1 MYCILVKNS
10 FWLRRDYRYRN
21 DWDKLT
27 DNFSNKPAS
36 DVVEGKTWNVTNG
49 KRYYIK
55 FGNCIHRVGAESQND
70 PHPLSH
76 TFYNNRELFH
86 CNQQL
91 SNECRSRS
99 ALRAVIA
106 LHVLSVNSKKLELKL
121 SRCVAFATYP
131 ASDTKRRQGLS
142 TPYKKNFWLKMCS
155 TLSWVDLEHY
165 NPGRS

>member
-10 FWLRRDYRYRN
+10 FWLRLRRDYRYRN

-76 TFYNNRELFH
+76 TFCNNQELFH

-91 SNECRSRS
+91 SNECRSKS

-106 LHVLSVNSKKLELKL
+106 LHM
-121 SRCVAFATYP
+121 Y
-131 ASDTKRRQGLS
+131 
-142 TPYKKNFWLKMCS
+142 
-155 TLSWVDLEHY
+155 
-165 NPGRS
+165 

>member
-1 MYCILVKNS
+1 MQRDGKGKQLFTRKGERGGIFVLVKLQERLTLQRNPNILKDFPSYTRAVKTKCTASLLKNS
-10 FWLRRDYRYRN
+10 FWPRLRRDYRYRN

-76 TFYNNRELFH
+76 TFCNNQELFH

-99 ALRAVIA
+99 ALRAVTCIER
-106 LHVLSVNSKKLELKL
+106 KL
-121 SRCVAFATYP
+121 
-131 ASDTKRRQGLS
+131 
-142 TPYKKNFWLKMCS
+142 
-155 TLSWVDLEHY
+155 
-165 NPGRS
+165 